1 MKKGVAIILL
11 LLGFAIGS
19 TSIAIVWMRLQ
30 ISESAKLCGRLEDER
45 EVVMREVQELRGQ
58 RSWALRPSV
67 LASMVNGRLSMPGPS
82 QTFVVGA
89 RELAART
96 GGLRSMEASETL
108 AVVSRSNSGRQS
120 R

>member
-45 EVVMREVQELRGQ
+45 EVVM
-58 RSWALRPSV
+58 
-67 LASMVNGRLSMPGPS
+67 
-82 QTFVVGA
+82 
-89 RELAART
+89 
-96 GGLRSMEASETL
+96 
-108 AVVSRSNSGRQS
+108 
-120 R
+120 

>member
-1 MKKGVAIILL
+1 MLL
-11 LLGFAIGS
+11 LLGLAIGS

-30 ISESAKLCGRLEDER
+30 ISESAKVCGRLEDER
-45 EVVMREVQELRGQ
+45 EVVMREVQELRGE
-58 RSWALRPSV
+58 RSWVLRPSV
-67 LASMVNGRLSMPGPS
+67 LASMVKGRLSMPGPS

-89 RELAART
+89 RELSART
-96 GGLRSMEASETL
+96 GGLRSMQASETL